1 MPDTLQKLD
10 YLTMHLRG
18 FDRRGAA
25 AALHSASATGFTLSG
40 VWKDSADFAV
50 LVLYDADDHFGH
62 PRCSVLNNISGC
74 AIPVQDKSSRGI

>member
-25 AALHSASATGFTLSG
+25 AALHSASATGFTHSG
-40 VWKDSADFAV
+40 VWNLRFRAPTG
-50 LVLYDADDHFGH
+50 L
-62 PRCSVLNNISGC
+62 
-74 AIPVQDKSSRGI
+74 

>member
-25 AALHSASATGFTLSG
+25 AAFHSESATGFTLSG
-40 VWKDSADFAV
+40 VWKATSGWW
-50 LVLYDADDHFGH
+50 LV
-62 PRCSVLNNISGC
+62 
-74 AIPVQDKSSRGI
+74 

>member
-25 AALHSASATGFTLSG
+25 AALGG
-40 VWKDSADFAV
+40 
-50 LVLYDADDHFGH
+50 
-62 PRCSVLNNISGC
+62 
-74 AIPVQDKSSRGI
+74 

>member
-25 AALHSASATGFTLSG
+25 AARFLQVESQLLNLVDLQISSSLP
-40 VWKDSADFAV
+40 AV
-50 LVLYDADDHFGH
+50 E
-62 PRCSVLNNISGC
+62 
-74 AIPVQDKSSRGI
+74 

>member
-1 MPDTLQKLD
+1 MLQKLD

-40 VWKDSADFAV
+40 VWNLRFRAPTG
-50 LVLYDADDHFGH
+50 L
-62 PRCSVLNNISGC
+62 
-74 AIPVQDKSSRGI
+74 

>member
-1 MPDTLQKLD
+1 MPDALQKLD

-50 LVLYDADDHFGH
+50 LVLYDADDPFGH
-62 PRCSVLNNISGC
+62 PRWRYLPDFPS
-74 AIPVQDKSSRGI
+74 APV

>member
-1 MPDTLQKLD
+1 MTDTLQKLD

-40 VWKDSADFAV
+40 VWKDSAD
-50 LVLYDADDHFGH
+50 
-62 PRCSVLNNISGC
+62 CSRITSHRFEPTSWVPIAARNLSYCG
-74 AIPVQDKSSRGI
+74 PLT